1 MFDGLSRTTRPSW
14 QKGTYVRWRSNI
26 SVWPYNQWYRVA
38 MTGDHTFPEI
48 VTTQTLEY
56 GMPTL
61 GNHLLL
67 RQRIRLLV
75 IFTDRLFKARPT
87 LLGRTLLLRWAV
99 AWIVI
104 YKSWNT
110 GVMSSSRC
118 TALAMSVTWLLG
130 NIESSVVVFFF
141 ACWGFGTQRYR
152 WDKLFG

>member
-1 MFDGLSRTTRPSW
+1 
-14 QKGTYVRWRSNI
+14 
-26 SVWPYNQWYRVA
+26 

-104 YKSWNT
+104 YKS
-110 GVMSSSRC
+110 
-118 TALAMSVTWLLG
+118 
-130 NIESSVVVFFF
+130 
-141 ACWGFGTQRYR
+141 
-152 WDKLFG
+152 